1 MDSFNTIKR
10 RTTDLFSSVPS
21 SLPALPTLPSLPS
34 IKNPLGSSHTMKGT
48 WEKIK
53 VPPLPRSLH
62 TVDIVSGTVY
72 IFGGETSGSSPDN
85 DMHTV
90 TLPSSGAQ
98 ADYFAIKAKSASSG
112 DTSPGSS
119 VPSVVETPVDDETEA
134 SKSLSSISLSTPS
147 ASTTKGNSPIPD
159 TKVPSPR
166 VGHATAVIGHRI
178 LLFGGRSPDSDGASI
193 DESGRVW
200 IFDTRTSLWS
210 HSDPVPDTM
219 FPSPRYG
226 HAAVATEKPDTFSK
240 PRSHHSRHPQ
250 SWQDWAL
257 GSSSEDRQEYGTPQ
271 NPVVG
276 TVAEKATDLDADGY
290 GTFIIAGGVTEEKE
304 TDEVWAFDVR
314 GKTWQV
320 LPSLGTAVV
329 DPALAISK
337 SRLYAFTAGNKLEYL
352 ELVVDNFNDKFSGGE
367 EVVLS
372 SRDGGWKTL
381 GVVDEN
387 GGLPAQRQAA
397 GLQAITVG
405 GGREYLVLMFGVGS
419 GPNRQKYLDDVWV
432 YQVPSQGMS
441 IASATDTVL
450 GVVGRKGEGRWTA
463 VELGPEDDEDDA
475 SAEGPDGRAWIAS
488 ATMGEL
494 EENGI
499 VIWGGK
505 GEGETVLGDGWIL
518 RLG

>member
-1 MDSFNTIKR
+1 M
-10 RTTDLFSSVPS
+10 
-21 SLPALPTLPSLPS
+21 
-34 IKNPLGSSHTMKGT
+34 
-48 WEKIK
+48 
-53 VPPLPRSLH
+53 
-62 TVDIVSGTVY
+62 
-72 IFGGETSGSSPDN
+72 
-85 DMHTV
+85 
-90 TLPSSGAQ
+90 
-98 ADYFAIKAKSASSG
+98 
-112 DTSPGSS
+112 
-119 VPSVVETPVDDETEA
+119 
-134 SKSLSSISLSTPS
+134 
-147 ASTTKGNSPIPD
+147 
-159 TKVPSPR
+159 
-166 VGHATAVIGHRI
+166 
-178 LLFGGRSPDSDGASI
+178 
-193 DESGRVW
+193 
-200 IFDTRTSLWS
+200 
-210 HSDPVPDTM
+210 
-219 FPSPRYG
+219 
-226 HAAVATEKPDTFSK
+226 
-240 PRSHHSRHPQ
+240 
-250 SWQDWAL
+250 
-257 GSSSEDRQEYGTPQ
+257 QEYGIPQ

-290 GTFIIAGGVTEEKE
+290 GTLIIAGGITEEKE
-304 TDEVWAFDVR
+304 TGEVWAFDVR

-320 LPSLGTAVV
+320 LPSLGTASV

-337 SRLYAFTAGNKLEYL
+337 SRLYAFAGGNKLEYL

-381 GVVDEN
+381 GAEDGN
-387 GGLPAQRQAA
+387 GGLPVQRQAA

-450 GVVGRKGEGRWTA
+450 GVVGRKGEGRWTR

-505 GEGETVLGDGWIL
+505 GERETVLGDAWIL